1 MKQEKNKTTITLVLM
16 IAACVLSSLVQTALN
31 TGISPIMEEMQINAS
46 TAQWLTSGY
55 SLMMGITI
63 LITAFLIKRFPTR
76 PLFLLSVGIFS
87 GGILLAALAQSFAV
101 LLVGRLIQAAAG
113 GIIASLAQVVILTT
127 VPEEKKGSVMGVFG
141 LAICAAPV
149 LAPTLAGVVIDLA
162 GWHMIFWGC
171 LVLCLLLLAVSALT
185 VGNVLK
191 TEQASFDIVSF
202 VFCAVGYT
210 GVTLALGNIGNNG
223 FVSAQVILPFLLG
236 VAAFAVFVKK
246 QLGMEEPFLEIRIFK
261 DSTFRTAAIAC
272 MILYGIMLA
281 SGTMIPIYAQSM
293 RGMTATA
300 SGLLTMPGSLATA
313 VVSMFAGKWYDRYG
327 VRKIYLIGTLLLVTS
342 SVAFCFLGEDTS
354 GMYII
359 VANLVRSV
367 GCGMLMMPTITWA
380 MSKLDAKYTSD
391 GTAIIASL
399 RTVAGSLGAAVF
411 TSIMTVAAQNE
422 TAVGQI
428 IGVNIAFAVMC
439 VLTAVLF
446 GIAVAKVK

>member
-1 MKQEKNKTTITLVLM
+1 
-16 IAACVLSSLVQTALN
+16 
-31 TGISPIMEEMQINAS
+31 
-46 TAQWLTSGY
+46 
-55 SLMMGITI
+55 
-63 LITAFLIKRFPTR
+63 
-76 PLFLLSVGIFS
+76 
-87 GGILLAALAQSFAV
+87 
-101 LLVGRLIQAAAG
+101 
-113 GIIASLAQVVILTT
+113 
-127 VPEEKKGSVMGVFG
+127 MGVFG

-149 LAPTLAGVVIDLA
+149 FAPTLAGVVIDLA

-171 LVLCLLLLAVSALT
+171 LVLCLLLLAVSAMT

-327 VRKIYLIGTLLLVTS
+327 VRKIYLIGTVLLLTS
-342 SVAFCFLGEDTS
+342 SAAFCFLGESTPA
-354 GMYII
+354 MYII
-359 VANLVRSV
+359 MANLVRSV

-391 GTAIIASL
+391 GTAIITSL